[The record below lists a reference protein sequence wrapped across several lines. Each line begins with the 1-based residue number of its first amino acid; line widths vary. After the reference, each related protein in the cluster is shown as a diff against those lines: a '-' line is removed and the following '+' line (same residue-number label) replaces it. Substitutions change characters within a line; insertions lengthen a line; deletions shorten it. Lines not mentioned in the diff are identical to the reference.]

1 MHECADKPA
10 GTLGQSTR
18 RDHLTLNESP
28 RITATVGGCAP
39 GLTQLIAAARPGS
52 RTRDSTGHASTA
64 PRLPAGRRRT
74 WRRIPTLPS
83 PIFHTPLDPMHFT
96 EGTEPSPQ
104 KSRSGQG
111 VWLRDLGSD
120 LCAPCEKRF
129 SSEKCDCCG
138 LAMAGAPPLRF
149 EKSTPPPDLV
159 ARPAAAAPPL
169 ASRRLTETSV
179 ALAERCCRPLD
190 RCDRARARV
199 RSPRSQRSLRSP
211 RRLYPNPR
219 LAPFSRTTRVPR
231 FDRKTFSRIFKSP
244 DQPDRR
250 MRST

>member
-1 MHECADKPA
+1 MPINPRALSDNPLT
-10 GTLGQSTR
+10 GTTSHSMNHR
-18 RDHLTLNESP
+18 ESP
-28 RITATVGGCAP
+28 PLAAGARRALRSLSLLLVPALAP
-39 GLTQLIAAARPGS
+39 A
-52 RTRDSTGHASTA
+52 TA
-64 PRLPAGRRRT
+64 PAMPRPRHA
-74 WRRIPTLPS
+74 
-83 PIFHTPLDPMHFT
+83 F
-96 EGTEPSPQ
+96 
-104 KSRSGQG
+104 GQG
-111 VWLRDLGSD
+111 VGEHGGESL
-120 LCAPCEKRF
+120 PY
-129 SSEKCDCCG
+129 

-190 RCDRARARV
+190 RCDHARARV

-219 LAPFSRTTRVPR
+219 LAPFSRTTCVPR